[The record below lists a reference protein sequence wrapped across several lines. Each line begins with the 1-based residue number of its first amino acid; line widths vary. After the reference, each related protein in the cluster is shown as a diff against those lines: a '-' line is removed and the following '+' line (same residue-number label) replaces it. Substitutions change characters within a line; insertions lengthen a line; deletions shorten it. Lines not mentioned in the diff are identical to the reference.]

1 MDRKFT
7 IDKRK
12 NIYIFK
18 MYIVFSGEFYESQEV
33 ELNRINENTIKAAF
47 DERVN

>member
-12 NIYIFK
+12 NLYAFK
-18 MYIVFSGEFYESQEV
+18 MYILLSGEFYESQ
-33 ELNRINENTIKAAF
+33 
-47 DERVN
+47 